1 MVEKYVKK
9 KDGKYFVDWKEVE
22 SNVYFTSLK
31 GCQQNPKWH
40 QEGNA
45 FVHTKM
51 VVEEML
57 KKVNNMSSNE
67 DEYDDKHKLILITA
81 ALFHDIGK
89 SVTTRWSKEK
99 EAFESPYHAKE
110 GEKLTRII
118 LWNED
123 FRFREKVCSLVA
135 NHMKPLN
142 IFEGDKKDEYRK
154 KQIELL
160 SWERCSIKDLLL
172 LKECDNLGSI
182 ITVEDNWMEKLQ
194 WIKDAAKKMGCYTS
208 HKPFSS
214 FKEKFDYFNGLDNS
228 IPNKVRLYI
237 MVGIPGS
244 GKSTWVK
251 ENLSEYQ
258 VISREMI
265 RQELG
270 ITMKGIGNKQEE
282 DKVSSIF
289 NSRLM
294 DAVKY
299 NKAVVI
305 DNTNLKQKFR
315 SNYFSML
322 KNEYNPEII
331 YVYSEAPLLED
342 NYKRRDGEILK
353 EVIFNM
359 AKEFDFPRH
368 TEYHQMIINKQ
379 TGI

>member
-1 MVEKYVKK
+1 MVEKYIKK
-9 KDGKYFVDWKEVE
+9 KDGKFTVDWKEVE

-31 GCQQNPKWH
+31 GCEQNPKWH

-45 FVHTKM
+45 FIHTKM

-57 KKVNNMSSNE
+57 KKVNNMSNN
-67 DEYDDKHKLILITA
+67 EYDDKHKLILVTA

-99 EAFESPYHAKE
+99 EAFESPFHAKE
-110 GEKLTRII
+110 GEKLTRLI

-142 IFEGDKKDEYRK
+142 MFEGNKTDEYKR

-160 SWERCSIKDLLL
+160 SWERCTIKELLL

-182 ITVEDNWMEKLQ
+182 ITVEDNWREKLQ
-194 WIKDAAKKMGCYTS
+194 WIKDTAKEMGCYTS
-208 HKPFSS
+208 HKPFGS

-228 IPNKVRLYI
+228 IPNKVRLYVMI
-237 MVGIPGS
+237 GIPGA
-244 GKSTWVK
+244 GKSTWIK
-251 ENLSEYQ
+251 ENLSEYP
-258 VISREMI
+258 VISRESI

-270 ITMKGIGNKQEE
+270 ITMKGIGNKKEE

-294 DAVKY
+294 DAVKN

-315 SNYFSML
+315 TNYFSML

-359 AKEFDFPRH
+359 AREFEFPRH